1 MDKINRTYICKDN
14 TYIIIN
20 YTTDEKINKDKLI
33 VLDEIFNKEYN
44 NFSLIEVTRIIRTI
58 LNTTGKTFRITISKL
73 EDISRLVYFS
83 NSKLIKYM
91 NMVEYNGKL
100 LLVRYST
107 KGGLM
112 ITASDENYILGELI
126 KEEITNI
133 NILSSINTNNKVLRR
148 KK

>member
-44 NFSLIEVTRIIRTI
+44 NFSLIDITRIIRTI
-58 LNTTGKTFRITISKL
+58 LNTTEKTFRITIAKP

-91 NMVEYNGKL
+91 NMVEYNDKL
-100 LLVRYST
+100 LIVRYST

-112 ITASDENYILGELI
+112 ITAPDENYILGELI

-133 NILSSINTNNKVLRR
+133 NILSSIYTNNKVLRR